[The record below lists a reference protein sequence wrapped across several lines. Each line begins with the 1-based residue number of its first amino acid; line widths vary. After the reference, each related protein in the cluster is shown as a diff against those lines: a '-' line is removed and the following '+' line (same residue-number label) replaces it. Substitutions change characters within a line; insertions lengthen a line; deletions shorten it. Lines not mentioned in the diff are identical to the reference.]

1 MKKIIFIICLLIFGF
16 IGISM
21 SIRAQQVSRDVAVS
35 AYIYNFAKNI
45 QWQNE
50 DSINEFHF
58 LIIGQDE
65 NILQE
70 LTTLSKTKNIRNK
83 PIRVSSTLS
92 LNEIDKAQ
100 LIFVTKGNE
109 ENLLNIFD
117 RVEGKNILI
126 VSDNYK
132 NKKIVMIN
140 FLDSKEGNLL
150 FEINK
155 ANIINQHL
163 DIMQDMILLGG
174 TEIDVAELYRE
185 GQQSLRTLQKH
196 TEDLENNLINLEKSI
211 SAKIKEIEVNKDSL
225 NRQTHKIKEQQQILD
240 NQSHLLNQR
249 ENELNI
255 KIKQIADQQKIFDQ
269 QTEELR
275 ELSVDVNEGN
285 ELLKRQKKEI
295 ESREFYIKNQT
306 DKLEN
311 QSSTIQRQRN
321 LMFLL
326 AIIILLVVF
335 WVITIYYAFKNKQK
349 HNQELEK
356 KVNKRTY
363 ELSLLNEQLRV
374 ELEERMHAQ
383 EEIRLLNQTL
393 EERVAERTAQ
403 LESINKE
410 LESFSYSISHDLRA
424 PLRAIFGFSQILSK
438 RHRES
443 LNEEGRQYMDYIVQA
458 SVRMEQLINDLLDY
472 SRLGRKSIDFY
483 PTSVNKIIENIYT
496 DFKQK
501 LESIGANF
509 IVENDI
515 PEILGNES
523 LLQQIFINLIGN
535 AINYRR
541 KNIPLEIRINYEQ
554 NNKTVILSVSDNGIG
569 IPKEYWEKIFNI
581 FQRLHSEDEYPGTG
595 IGLATVRKSVNMLNG
610 TISVDS
616 VVDKGTTFYINL
628 PKSNI

>member
-472 SRLGRKSIDFY
+472 SRLGRKSIDIY

>member
-1 MKKIIFIICLLIFGF
+1 
-16 IGISM
+16 M

-472 SRLGRKSIDFY
+472 SRLGRKSIDIY